1 MFNGKE
7 CNEDI
12 LVRQIQDMVKMR
24 IVGLIEGNL
33 RQVKRM
39 KQLWDLGEGIGWRI
53 GLLKVKLGYVQF
65 CILEKLVIENG
76 KDAWL

>member
-1 MFNGKE
+1 MYLYCIWRERNNRLFNGKE

-39 KQLWDLGEGIGWRI
+39 KQLWDLGEGIG
-53 GLLKVKLGYVQF
+53 
-65 CILEKLVIENG
+65 
-76 KDAWL
+76 